1 MNDAPAFVL
10 SPLCWVA
17 DAAQFS
23 DWVQD
28 ARPGDTLV
36 YARGVVP
43 PRTAAVWMAARD
55 LSDMG
60 GFILFTQKDAGETQW
75 MIRRTAAATLTP
87 DQRARMTAPAIARTE
102 DGEPVQDAM
111 LRLIR
116 RAVNLGMA
124 APTNGDLGRAGGVS
138 RDSARYHLR
147 QMEARGAVRIIAC
160 GRSSRQFEVPGLG
173 ITRPTDETKARRHG

>member
-1 MNDAPAFVL
+1 MSDAPAFIL
-10 SPLCWVA
+10 SPLCWVCDGA
-17 DAAQFS
+17 LFS
-23 DWVQD
+23 DWVQR
-28 ARPGDTLV
+28 ARPGDMMV

-55 LSDMG
+55 LADLG
-60 GFILFTQKDAGETQW
+60 GFILFTQKVDGETHW
-75 MIRRTAAATLTP
+75 IIRRTAAATLTP
-87 DQRARMTAPAIARTE
+87 EQRAQMRAPAVARTG

-116 RAVNLGMA
+116 RAVNLGMP
-124 APTNGDLGRAGGVS
+124 APTNGELGKAGEVS
-138 RDSARYHLR
+138 RDCARYHLN
-147 QMEARGAVRIIAC
+147 QMAARGVVRIIAC